1 MVPTVIFTSL
11 SGLPLYILTHIKSDN
26 SRIHPVQIFGESQHL
41 AREGAIGSVR
51 YCGDAR
57 VR

>member
-1 MVPTVIFTSL
+1 MDA
-11 SGLPLYILTHIKSDN
+11 ILQSDN